1 MNWESAKTFVAKWR
15 STIGIVAGLTVFS
28 VALYALRHELRTYDF
43 RQVRADL
50 ANVPAGDL
58 LRAIG
63 LTACG
68 YLALILYD
76 SLALRYVKRK
86 LEPQRVAFAGFVAYA
101 FSNALGFPLVLG
113 GGLRYRFY
121 NAWGLSSAEIAMLIG
136 FNSVTFWMG
145 VLLVGGLSFVLEP
158 AATPAMIGLPIH
170 SLYPLGVLLLVIV
183 AAYLFATA
191 FVRKTLRVRDWE
203 FSLPTPGLA
212 LSQITVSS
220 MDWLFAGSVMWALIP
235 AHAPGLTFMV
245 FMSCFLLAQISGMI
259 SHVPAGLGIFDVI
272 FITMMK
278 TYVSPTV
285 LVGVVIMFRVVY
297 YLLPLAVAA
306 ALLGTHEVI
315 RGKTMFA
322 KVARAAGSWVPG
334 VAPVL
339 LSVTT
344 FIGGAILLL
353 SGATPGLPSRMR
365 LLSTLVPLAV
375 IESSHFIA
383 SLTGAILLV
392 LSRGLGRRLD
402 AAWWLTCAALTVG
415 IISSLLKG
423 VDYEEATVLAIIL
436 AALIPAR
443 RHFYRRAS
451 LTSEMFTPAWTS
463 MTIVALGTSVWLG
476 FFVYQHVNYSTDLW
490 WRFAVRGDAPR
501 FLRATV
507 GATSILLL
515 VAVQRLLRPVEVED
529 PKIDDEGTREKVRVI
544 VRASPDT
551 SANLALVGTKSFLFS
566 ENDSAFIMYR
576 MYGKSFIAM
585 GDPIGQPR
593 ERQEL
598 AWRFRELADRHGAAT
613 VFYQVRMHN
622 LPLYLDLGLALM
634 KLGEEARVGLSD
646 FALEGGAR
654 KGLRRVVKSVEKEQC
669 TFDIIAETDIPAA
682 LPRLRAISDEWL
694 AAKRT
699 REKAFSIGYFD
710 DQYMLGAPVA
720 VVRRAGE
727 IVAFANLWL
736 GAGHEELSVDL
747 MRYAADAPEGVMD
760 YLFIQL
766 MLWGREQQ
774 YNHFNLGMAPLSGL
788 ENRQLAP
795 VWSRVGALLF
805 RHAENF
811 YNFQG
816 LRAYK
821 SKFDPVWEPRYLA
834 SPGGIALPRI
844 LTDVSSLVS
853 GSLKGVVAK

>member
-1 MNWESAKTFVAKWR
+1 MNWRKTAGV
-15 STIGIVAGLTVFS
+15 VAGLTIFA
-28 VALYALRHELRTYDF
+28 VALFALRHELRMYDF

-50 ANVPAGDL
+50 ANVSLADL
-58 LRAIG
+58 FRAIG

-76 SLALRYVKRK
+76 SLALRYVKRR
-86 LEPQRVAFAGFVAYA
+86 LPAQRVAFAGFVAYA
-101 FSNALGFPLVLG
+101 FSNALGFPLLLG

-121 NAWGLSSAEIAMLIG
+121 NAWGLSSAEIAMIIG

-145 VLLVGGLSFVLEP
+145 VLFLGGIAFLVEP
-158 AATPAMIGLPIH
+158 HATPAMIGLPVS
-170 SLYPLGVLLLVIV
+170 SLYPLGVALLSVV
-183 AAYLFATA
+183 TAYLLATV
-191 FVRKTLRVRDWE
+191 FIRRTLRVRDWE
-203 FSLPTPGLA
+203 FTLPTPGLA
-212 LSQITVSS
+212 LSQIAVSTA
-220 MDWLFAGSVMWALIP
+220 DWLFAGSVLWALLP
-235 AHAPGLTFMV
+235 ERTPGLTFLI
-245 FMSCFLLAQISGMI
+245 FISSFLIAQVAGMI
-259 SHVPAGLGIFDVI
+259 SHVPGGLGVFDVI
-272 FITMMK
+272 FIALMK
-278 TYVSPTV
+278 SYVPPTV
-285 LVGVVIMFRVVY
+285 IVGVLILFRSIY

-322 KVARAAGSWVPG
+322 RIARTAGGWVPG

-344 FIGGAILLL
+344 FIGGMILLL
-353 SGATPGLPSRMR
+353 SGATPGLPERMR
-365 LLSTLVPLAV
+365 LLSTLVPLGV

-383 SLTGAILLV
+383 SLTGAMLLV

-402 AAWWLTCAALTVG
+402 AAWWLTVAALTIG

-423 VDYEEATVLAIIL
+423 VDYEEALVLAVIL
-436 AALIPAR
+436 GALLPAR

-463 MTIVALGTSVWLG
+463 MTIVALSTSVWLG
-476 FFVYQHVNYSTDLW
+476 FFVYQHVGYSSDLW
-490 WRFAVRGDAPR
+490 WHFALRGDAPR

-507 GATSILLL
+507 GATAILLL
-515 VAVQRLLRPVEVED
+515 VAWQRLLRPAEVTA
-529 PKIDDEGTREKVRVI
+529 PTVSDEGARAKVKAI

-551 SANLALVGTKSFLFS
+551 SANLALVGKKSFLFAES
-566 ENDSAFIMYR
+566 GEAFIMYR
-576 MYGKSFIAM
+576 TYGRSFIAM

-598 AWRFRELADRHGAAT
+598 AWRFRELADRHGSST

-622 LPLYLDLGLALM
+622 LPLYLDLGLSLL
-634 KLGEEARVGLSD
+634 KLGEEARVGLAD
-646 FALEGGAR
+646 FALDGGAR
-654 KGLRRVVKSVEKEQC
+654 KGLRRVVKSVEKEEC
-669 TFDIIAETDIPAA
+669 TFDIVPESEVPGV
-682 LPRLRAISDEWL
+682 LHRLRTVSDEWL

-699 REKAFSIGYFD
+699 REKGFSIGYFD
-710 DQYMLGAPVA
+710 DAYLSDAPIA
-720 VVRRAGE
+720 VVRQRGE
-727 IVAFANLWL
+727 IVAFANLWE
-736 GAGHEELSVDL
+736 GAGREELSVDL
-747 MRYAADAPEGVMD
+747 MRYASSAPDGVMD

-766 MLWGREQQ
+766 MIWGREQG
-774 YNHFNLGMAPLSGL
+774 YAHFNLGMAPLSGL

-805 RHAENF
+805 KHAENF

-821 SKFDPVWEPRYLA
+821 EKFDPVWEPRYLA
-834 SPGGIALPRI
+834 SPGGLALPRI
-844 LTDVSSLVS
+844 LTNVSALVS
-853 GSLKGVVAK
+853 GSLKGVVSK